1 MLKYSVSHWNS
12 MIKIIKS
19 GEHYH
24 NEEDWLSTYWHF
36 SFAHYQDQHKMNFG
50 PLRVFNDDIIQP
62 GTGFGFH
69 PHRDMEIVTYVIDGE
84 LEHKDNQGNHGVIQ
98 PGEIQRMTAGS
109 GITHSEHNHSKEKP
123 LRLLQLWLFAN
134 RRGLDPSWEQRRFG
148 KEERANKLLPV
159 IVPENAK
166 DGQALHIHQDATI
179 YVSFL
184 MPGNKVEHKL
194 AKDRKAYVF
203 VIEGRVK
210 LNNSAM
216 ETRDAAKVE
225 NESMLAMQ
233 AEKPTELIMLDLPEK
248 YAISN

>member
-1 MLKYSVSHWNS
+1 MLKYSAGHQNG

-36 SFAHYQDQHKMNFG
+36 SFAHYQDPSKMNFG

-98 PGEIQRMTAGS
+98 PGEVQRMTAGS
-109 GITHSEHNHSKEKP
+109 GIIHSEYNHSKEKP
-123 LRLLQLWLFAN
+123 LRLLQMWLFAN
-134 RRGLDPSWEQRRFG
+134 RRGLDPSWEQHRFDE
-148 KEERANKLLPV
+148 KERANKLLPV
-159 IVPENAK
+159 IVPEGAK
-166 DGQALHIHQDATI
+166 GDQALHIHQNAVI
-179 YVSFL
+179 FVSAL
-184 MPGNKVEHKL
+184 APGKKVEHNL

-203 VIEGRVK
+203 VIEGKVK
-210 LNNSAM
+210 LNKNTM
-216 ETRDAAKVE
+216 ETRDAAMIGD
-225 NESMLAMQ
+225 ESRLEIQ
-233 AEKPTELIMLDLPEK
+233 AEKQTELVLLDLPEK
-248 YAISN
+248 YAINN